1 MIVARVRLDG
11 LYIREGLAR
20 MDRPGENLRVVELD
34 FQAFFKFT
42 VPGFKVNISY
52 KNMNKSHEHAES

>member
-34 FQAFFKFT
+34 FQAFFKFMT
-42 VPGFKVNISY
+42 PGFKVII
-52 KNMNKSHEHAES
+52 

>member
-1 MIVARVRLDG
+1 
-11 LYIREGLAR
+11 

-42 VPGFKVNISY
+42 IPGFKVTNHM
-52 KNMNKSHEHAES
+52 NMLNLKK